1 MLRTFAMVS
10 MAVMCMAP
18 GTLLGAAL
26 AQEAGYRAPAAVVN
40 HDAPPTP
47 QQHISIGCI
56 GFHGTGSGHAVNGR
70 CTASRAQALGS
81 PSRGGYE
88 AYGAAPSG
96 GYRYPDGARSASEEQ
111 LIQTTQHPY

>member
-10 MAVMCMAP
+10 MAVMCVAP
-18 GTLLGAAL
+18 GTLMGAAL
-26 AQEAGYRAPAAVVN
+26 AQAPAAVVN
-40 HDAPPTP
+40 HDAPPAP

-70 CTASRAQALGS
+70 CTPSRAQALGS
-81 PSRGGYE
+81 PSR
-88 AYGAAPSG
+88 
-96 GYRYPDGARSASEEQ
+96 YPDGARSAYEEQ